1 MDQRIEN
8 YKSFFT
14 DQVKEAVDEQKKKNH
29 SAMSQLFKTDALSLG
44 YVERVQSELGTII
57 IKFPRRMAPRLKV
70 QRSITIIKKAA
81 RQELGEK
88 VTEWTCQWGDFCD
101 NPNYH
106 SAGSDITP
114 IHYVTGKDD
123 GYDYVACSG
132 LSNKLFD
139 LFLKSTKEGKFL
151 SVIVYDPF
159 PPIEYY
165 RNMVNYMDT
174 NPDDAYLFLEPTM
187 KYEDWHPE
195 ELAFDSKNPDGIA
208 DTIEKTLDEEQICIV
223 QGPPGTG
230 KSYTIATI
238 VSRYLTAGKSVC
250 VTTMANKGLVELIKQ
265 KPLAQF
271 VADGRVSKTNLS
283 VDERTQIKGVRN
295 ASNDL
300 LLTPGEL
307 ICATNY
313 VLSGVFSEK
322 KMGANGL
329 PSYDLIVIEEASQ
342 AFLTTICAFIS
353 LGKHCLIVGDPMQL
367 PPIAKTGNPLYN
379 SWNVNT
385 QLDGLTTFAL
395 GSKVKS
401 YRIITTFRLTAKAAA
416 VTSIFYGNRFVSVKK
431 DYLDYSLTKS
441 QLFPNE
447 GGVLFYPTGD
457 MRNGVYSEAADRIIH
472 KVISLLGTYYPNR
485 SLAIITPFRST
496 VTELQKRFAMSDSEI
511 DITIETIDRI
521 QGMTVDYAI
530 LYLPGRNPAF
540 ALEDKRFNV
549 GTSRSLSTTLI
560 VSDIPL
566 DELKNFH
573 SASALVLSFMSRCDT
588 IDSQETVK
596 PAVVLKSDTEKKTPT
611 PVVEGK
617 SVETTSAEAKA
628 ENSTPEIGLK
638 ILGKIDLSKFERTKK
653 EIVTA
658 KKNYYIIDTNV
669 FVNCPDIISK
679 IDKEYPVILS
689 AKVADEL
696 DKMKI
701 KLDEQGKQNAEK
713 ALRILNGN
721 PNHEIIYEFADT
733 SLLPEDFD
741 KRSPDNMILSVA
753 LKYKSEN
760 PIMLTSDNGLQLKS
774 KIFNM
779 STISLK
785 NFLKRH

>member
-1 MDQRIEN
+1 MDQRIDN

-14 DQVKEAVDEQKKKNH
+14 DQVKESVDEQQKKNR
-29 SAMSQLFKTDALSLG
+29 STMCQLFKTDALSLG
-44 YVERVQSELGTII
+44 YVERVQPELGTVI

-88 VTEWTCQWGDFCD
+88 VTEWNCKWGDFCD
-101 NPNYH
+101 NADYH
-106 SAGSDITP
+106 SPGSDITP
-114 IHYVTGKDD
+114 LHYVTGKDN
-123 GYDYVACSG
+123 GYDYVACTG
-132 LSNKLFD
+132 LSGKLYD
-139 LFLKSTKEGKFL
+139 LFLKATKEGKSL
-151 SVIVYDPF
+151 SVIIYDPF

-165 RNMVNYMDT
+165 RNMVHYMEV
-174 NPDDAYLFLEPTM
+174 NPEDANLYLEPTI

-195 ELAFDSKNPDGIA
+195 ELAFDENNPNGIA
-208 DTIEKTLDEEQICIV
+208 DTIEKTLNDDNICIV

-238 VSRYLTAGKSVC
+238 VSRYLSAGKSVC
-250 VTTMANKGLVELIKQ
+250 VTTMANKGLIELIKQ
-265 KPLAQF
+265 DPLTPF
-271 VADGRVSKTNLS
+271 VSKGLVSKTNLS
-283 VDERTQIKGVRN
+283 VDERTQIKGVKN

-300 LLTPGEL
+300 LVTPGEL
-307 ICATNY
+307 VCATNY

-322 KMGANGL
+322 KMETNGL

-342 AFLTTICAFIS
+342 AFLTTISAFIS
-353 LGKHCLIVGDPMQL
+353 LGHHCLIVGDPMQL
-367 PPIAKTGNPLYN
+367 PPIAKTDNPLYN

-401 YRIITTFRLTAKAAA
+401 YRIITTFRLTARSAA
-416 VTSIFYGNRFVSVKK
+416 VTSLFYGNRFVSVKN

-441 QLFPNE
+441 TLFPNE

-457 MRNGVYSEAADRIIH
+457 VRNGVYSEAADRIIH
-472 KVISLLGTYYPNR
+472 KVVSLLETYYPNR
-485 SLAIITPFRST
+485 SLAIITPFRAT
-496 VTELQKRFAMSDSEI
+496 VTELQKQFATSDSTI

-566 DELKNFH
+566 DELSNFH
-573 SASALVLSFMSRCDT
+573 SASSLVLKFMAQCDRVGSNEKIEHVDVKKPEVEIT
-588 IDSQETVK
+588 QNLVTEEKTESPQIVRVEEGKDKQET
-596 PAVVLKSDTEKKTPT
+596 
-611 PVVEGK
+611 
-617 SVETTSAEAKA
+617 
-628 ENSTPEIGLK
+628 GLK
-638 ILGKIDLSKFERTKK
+638 IVGKIDLSKFERPKK
-653 EIVTA
+653 EIVA
-658 KKNYYIIDTNV
+658 DKKNYYIIDTNV
-669 FVNCPDIISK
+669 FVNYPDIISK
-679 IDKEYPVILS
+679 IDKAYPVILS

-713 ALRILNGN
+713 ALRILNSN
-721 PNHEIIYEFADT
+721 PDHEIIYEFADT
-733 SLLPEDFD
+733 TLLPDDFD
-741 KRSPDNMILSVA
+741 RRSPDNMILSVA
-753 LKYKSEN
+753 LKYKKEN

-774 KIFNM
+774 KIFNI
-779 STISLK
+779 STVSLK
-785 NFLKRH
+785 NFLRKY